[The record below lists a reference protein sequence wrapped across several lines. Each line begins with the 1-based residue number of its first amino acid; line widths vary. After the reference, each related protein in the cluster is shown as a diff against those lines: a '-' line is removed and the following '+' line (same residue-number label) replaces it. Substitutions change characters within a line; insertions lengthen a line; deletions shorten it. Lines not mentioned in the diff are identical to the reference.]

1 MSWLSNALNLFI
13 VCSCIYLV
21 LELYARRGE
30 RKLLIEKIQEIGSID
45 INRILAPYF
54 PRFGR
59 QEPSSVRSYLG
70 LRIGIVCLFL
80 GLGVFAGFGLELW
93 IHQYFG
99 GTTLEDFTIGYSRFS
114 STIYPAT
121 FFIFGGLG
129 FLVSAFVERRLR
141 KLDRE
146 EEMAEEER
154 KQKQQ

>member
-54 PRFGR
+54 
-59 QEPSSVRSYLG
+59 VRSYLG

-99 GTTLEDFTIGYSRFS
+99 GKTLEDFTIGYSRFS